1 MRNINCCVCLE
12 DNVCHYT
19 QEEEMKT
26 KCEHPVCRTCYFQL
40 PQAECPLC
48 RMSISSLLL
57 DIQKAIFHVSN
68 VRYEELFRG
77 FEYILYNVTIRRV
90 GNNYFHYI
98 ENSFNNNRFSNYHAI
113 NDFEYNYDRVFIND
127 DSNTDDDYADDDY
140 TDDGFDDIEYDRSYS
155 YWFANN
161 KREIEQY
168 YYLHD
173 KHIEKNIN
181 IEEQVCAHICA

>member
-19 QEEEMKT
+19 QEEMKA
-26 KCEHPVCRTCYFQL
+26 KCEHPVCKTCYFQL
-40 PQAECPLC
+40 NQSECPLC
-48 RMSISSLLL
+48 RVSISSLLL
-57 DIQKAIFHVSN
+57 DIQKAIFHVLN
-68 VRYEELFRG
+68 VRYEKLFSG
-77 FEYILYNVTIRRV
+77 FEHILYNVTIRRV

-98 ENSFNNNRFSNYHAI
+98 ENGFRNYQFRNYHAI

-127 DSNTDDDYADDDY
+127 DSDIDDDYTDDDY
-140 TDDGFDDIEYDRSYS
+140 TDDGFDDVEYEYTYS

-161 KREIEQY
+161 KREIDQY

-181 IEEQVCAHICA
+181 IEEKFCSQICS